1 MNNCNSAA
9 APLFDISAE
18 KAVLGAVMIDWNVLG
33 RVRTKLK
40 PEHFSGRE
48 TRVVYETMLELF
60 NKDIVGDLQTIISYL
75 MNNPERLKEA
85 GGIGTVSDLTSEM
98 PSSANIDYYVER
110 VLSFSK
116 RRQIVEAAEN
126 LASSAYEIGRDVN
139 EIVSEAEEKI
149 FRLNETGSTTEIRS
163 MKSIIPEVMQ
173 KIEERYKNQSG
184 LTGIP
189 SGIPELDRMTNGF
202 QDSNLIII
210 GARPSIGK
218 TAIAVNM
225 MEHIAVEKK
234 IPCGFFSLEMPDTQ
248 IVERLSSMKGRIDS
262 FKIKT
267 GRLSIPDLKNLNTAL
282 GKIFEGPLYV
292 VDQPNMKLLDLKAMA
307 RRMVK
312 ENGVKIIFIDYMGLI
327 TPENRQSPGYE
338 QMSLVSKTLKTLARE
353 LEIPVIALV
362 QLNRDAEGQEPSL
375 NQIRGSGSIEQDA
388 DVVMFLHRDRKP
400 EAAGED
406 GVVRSVNNDPQ
417 DAKLI
422 VAKQRNGM
430 TGEISLKFFGKYTL
444 FEEAA

>member
-1 MNNCNSAA
+1 MNNCNYAA

-18 KAVLGAVMIDWNVLG
+18 RAVLGAVMIDWNVLG
-33 RVRTKLK
+33 KVRTKLK

-353 LEIPVIALV
+353 LEIPVVALV

-406 GVVRSVNNDPQ
+406 GVVRSINNDSQ

>member
-33 RVRTKLK
+33 KVRTKLK
-40 PEHFSGRE
+40 PEHFCGSE

-75 MNNPERLKEA
+75 MNDQDRLEKA

-173 KIEERYKNQSG
+173 KIEERYRNQSG

-267 GRLSIPDLKNLNTAL
+267 GRLSIPDLKNLNTTL

-292 VDQPNMKLLDLKAMA
+292 VDQPNMKLMDLKAMA

-327 TPENRQSPGYE
+327 TPENRMSPGYE
-338 QMSLVSKTLKTLARE
+338 QMSLVSKTLKTMARE
-353 LEIPVIALV
+353 LEIPVVALV
-362 QLNRDAEGQEPSL
+362 QLNREAEGQEPSL

-400 EAAGED
+400 ENESDQVAESSA
-406 GVVRSVNNDPQ
+406 Q

-430 TGEISLKFFGKYTL
+430 TGEVALKFLGKYTL
-444 FEEAA
+444 FEKAA

>member
-33 RVRTKLK
+33 KVRTKLK

-98 PSSANIDYYVER
+98 PSSANIDYYVDR

-139 EIVSEAEEKI
+139 EIISEAEEKI
-149 FRLNETGSTTEIRS
+149 FRLNETGSKIEIRS

-173 KIEERYKNQSG
+173 KIEERYRNQGG

-327 TPENRQSPGYE
+327 TPENRMSPGYE
-338 QMSLVSKTLKTLARE
+338 QMSLVSKTLKTMARE
-353 LEIPVIALV
+353 LEIPVVALV
-362 QLNRDAEGQEPSL
+362 QLNREAEGQEPSL

-400 EAAGED
+400 ENESDQVAENG
-406 GVVRSVNNDPQ
+406 SQ

-430 TGEISLKFFGKYTL
+430 TGEVQLKFLGKYTL

>member
-1 MNNCNSAA
+1 MNNLKTTA
-9 APLFDISAE
+9 APLFDISSE
-18 KAVLGAVMIDWNVLG
+18 RAVLGALMIDWNVLG
-33 RVRTKLK
+33 RIRMVLK
-40 PEHFSGRE
+40 PEHFFGKE
-48 TRVVYETMLELF
+48 TRTVYETMLDLF
-60 NKDIVGDLQTIISYL
+60 NKDMVGDCQTIISYL
-75 MNNPERLKEA
+75 MDNQERLNKA
-85 GGIGTVSDLTSEM
+85 GGIAFVSELTSEV
-98 PSSANIDYYVER
+98 PSSANIDYYVDR
-110 VLSFSK
+110 VISLSK
-116 RRQIVEAAEN
+116 RRQIIDTADSLV
-126 LASSAYEIGRDVN
+126 SSVYETGRDVG
-139 EIVSEAEEKI
+139 EILSEAEEKI
-149 FRLNETGSTTEIRS
+149 FRLNETGSSPEIKS
-163 MKSIIPEVMQ
+163 MKSIIPEVINQ
-173 KIEERYKNQSG
+173 IDERYKNRGG

-189 SGIPELDRMTNGF
+189 SGIAELDRMTNGF
-202 QDSNLIII
+202 QNSNLIII

-225 MEHIAVEKK
+225 MEHIAIEKN
-234 IPCGFFSLEMPDTQ
+234 IPCGFFSLEMPDSQ
-248 IVERLSSMKGRIDS
+248 IVERLVSMEGRIDS

-267 GRLSIPDLKNLNTAL
+267 GNLAMPDLKKLHSSF
-282 GKIFEGPLYV
+282 GKLFEGPLYV
-292 VDQPNMKLLDLKAMA
+292 VDQPNMKLMDLKAMA

-353 LEIPVIALV
+353 LEIPVVALV

-400 EAAGED
+400 EAAGEE
-406 GVVRSVNNDPQ
+406 GEVRSVNNGPQ

>member
-1 MNNCNSAA
+1 MNSLESAA

-18 KAVLGAVMIDWNVLG
+18 KAVLGAVIIDWNVLG
-33 RVRTKLK
+33 KVRTKLK
-40 PEHFSGRE
+40 PEHFCGRE

-75 MNNPERLKEA
+75 MNDQDRLEKA

-110 VLSFSK
+110 VFSFSK

-173 KIEERYKNQSG
+173 KIEERYRNQGG

-282 GKIFEGPLYV
+282 GKIFEGPLYI

-327 TPENRQSPGYE
+327 TPENRMSPGYE
-338 QMSLVSKTLKTLARE
+338 QMSLVSKTLKTMARE
-353 LEIPVIALV
+353 LEIPVVALV
-362 QLNRDAEGQEPSL
+362 QLNREAEGQEPSL

-400 EAAGED
+400 ENGTDQVAGS
-406 GVVRSVNNDPQ
+406 GAQ
-417 DAKLI
+417 DTKLI

-430 TGEISLKFFGKYTL
+430 TGEIPLNFIGKFAL
-444 FEEAA
+444 FEEVA

>member
-1 MNNCNSAA
+1 MNNCNFAA

-18 KAVLGAVMIDWNVLG
+18 RAVLGAVMIDWNVLG
-33 RVRTKLK
+33 KVRIKLK
-40 PEHFSGRE
+40 PEHFCGRE

-98 PSSANIDYYVER
+98 PSSANIDYYVDR

-149 FRLNETGSTTEIRS
+149 FRLNEMGTTTEIRS

-173 KIEERYKNQSG
+173 KIEERYRNQGG

-307 RRMVK
+307 RRMVR

-327 TPENRQSPGYE
+327 TPENRMSPGYE
-338 QMSLVSKTLKTLARE
+338 QMSLVSKTLKTMARE
-353 LEIPVIALV
+353 LEIPVVALV
-362 QLNRDAEGQEPSL
+362 QLNREAEGQEPSL

-400 EAAGED
+400 ENGSDQVTENGA
-406 GVVRSVNNDPQ
+406 Q

-430 TGEISLKFFGKYTL
+430 TGEVQLKFLGKYTL